1 MHAGEQPAQRAM
13 IGLVEILDAAERVI
27 DRDALVVDFLRVADH
42 ARDGAEPAGDPHRTG
57 VGKRRQPA
65 LEHARIELVG
75 LAVDVDEAAREMRPH
90 QRIAAR
96 HHAEREIV
104 DEAVLGAAQGR
115 QVEPG
120 ALQERARIDAA
131 GVRRVEQHRSAPCR
145 GLDDLERRIELVLRL
160 GHGTRVLGNFD
171 GGLSGGFESWFRLDS
186 HCPRPDRRCQASFHR
201 LFTSIPANG
210 WRGAASAKSRKSA
223 AKRLPGGA
231 KDVQARRGVVTRR

>member
-1 MHAGEQPAQRAM
+1 MAVDQHRRAELAMHAGEQPAQRAV

-57 VGKRRQPA
+57 VGERRQPA

-104 DEAVLGAAQGR
+104 DEAVLGAAQRR
-115 QVEPG
+115 QVEPR

-131 GVRRVEQHRSAPCR
+131 GVRRVEQHRPAPLL

-160 GHGTRVLGNFD
+160 VHGARVLGNCECGSS
-171 GGLSGGFESWFRLDS
+171 GGLRSWFRLDS
-186 HCPRPDRRCQASFHR
+186 HCPRPG
-201 LFTSIPANG
+201 PA
-210 WRGAASAKSRKSA
+210 
-223 AKRLPGGA
+223 LPSVLSPLVYQHSG
-231 KDVQARRGVVTRR
+231 